1 MSAIADKFINKGI
14 LMKFV
19 KHTLAIA
26 TCFYLAGCASGAQ
39 VDNMIYKG
47 DKHEYSSEIKKNV
60 FLSSVTGGED
70 TNPAWTSEISDEAF
84 SGAIKQS
91 LIKEGLYSDS
101 GKYNLSVEM
110 LEIDQ
115 PSFGLDL
122 TVTTIVK
129 YILTDKSTGEVILDK
144 EVNSPY
150 TATVGDAFA
159 AVKRLRLANEGSGLK
174 NIEGL
179 LKHLSELN
187 IEVDQ
192 ISMAK

>member
-1 MSAIADKFINKGI
+1 MQIKINKGI

-39 VDNMIYKG
+39 VENMIYKG
-47 DKHEYSSEIKKNV
+47 DKQEYSSEIKKNV
-60 FLSSVTGGED
+60 VLSSVEGGEE
-70 TNPAWTSEISDEAF
+70 TNPAWTSEISGLAF

-91 LIKEGLYSDS
+91 LVKEGLYSDDGQYS
-101 GKYNLSVEM
+101 LSVEM
-110 LEIDQ
+110 VEIDQ
-115 PSFGLDL
+115 PSFGLDM

-129 YILTDKSTGEVILDK
+129 YVLTEKSSGKIILDK
-144 EVNSPY
+144 EVNAPY
-150 TATVGDAFA
+150 TATMGDAFSG
-159 AVKRLRLANEGSGLK
+159 VKRLQLANEGSGQK

-179 LKHLSELN
+179 LNLLTELK
-187 IEVDQ
+187 IEIDQ